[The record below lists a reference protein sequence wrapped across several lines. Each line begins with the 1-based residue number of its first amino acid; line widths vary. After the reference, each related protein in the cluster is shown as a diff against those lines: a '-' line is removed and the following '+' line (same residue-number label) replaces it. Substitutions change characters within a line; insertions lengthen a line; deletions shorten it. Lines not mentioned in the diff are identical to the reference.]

1 MRYGSDLVVE
11 FLAAAGIEYV
21 ALNPGASFR
30 GLHDSLDEA
39 RTPQPIVV
47 LHEEVAIGIAHG
59 YAKSAGKPMAVFV
72 HDQVGL
78 HHAAMALFNA
88 WVDAVPMLV
97 IGGSGPRD
105 VTRRRPWI
113 DWIHSGHPESAVIRD
128 IVKWDAEPASLE
140 ALPETLARALR
151 IATTPPM
158 GPVYVAVDALLQE
171 QEAGDLPAGSPV
183 PPAAPITA
191 PAAVVHELAQALTVA
206 ERPAFVVDRG
216 APGAS
221 VPLLSLAEKLS
232 AAVVDLGGRTF
243 PAEHWADQP
252 VGALADADL
261 VVALELRD
269 VTWGLTTV
277 NLEDRSTTPVTAPGA
292 RVVAVGLAELRGRGF
307 LEPEAFAPGFER
319 ITSELTTF
327 LEALDD
333 AVDALEPA
341 AARRGVRAGDGAHA
355 GGAPAAG
362 VGVGSE
368 SAAGGSP
375 ATREGQRAA
384 RREALAAAHD
394 ETRAAAARAAAEAA
408 EQRPIAP
415 AHLAASLARALR
427 GRDFQLAHGVLGGW
441 PRKLLPL
448 HDESSYLGR
457 SGGEG
462 LGYGLPASLGAA
474 LAQRDTGTLVV
485 DIQPDGDLMYV
496 PEALWTAA
504 HHELPLLIVV
514 HNNRTYGK
522 DELHQAEV
530 AKLRGRPGAPPPR
543 GIRLESPEID
553 FAGLARAQGVEGIGP
568 IEDPSEL
575 ETVLTDA
582 VHRLTVQQ
590 RPLLIDVVC
599 NRG

>member
-39 RTPQPIVV
+39 GTPQPIVA

-88 WVDAVPMLV
+88 WIDAVPMLV

-151 IATTPPM
+151 IATTPPC

-171 QEAGDLPAGSPV
+171 AEAGDLPAGSPV
-183 PPAAPITA
+183 PPAAPIMA

-221 VPLLSLAEKLS
+221 VPLLSLAERLS

-319 ITSELTTF
+319 ITAELTTF

-355 GGAPAAG
+355 GGAPVAMPAAAG
-362 VGVGSE
+362 GVGAGAE
-368 SAAGGSP
+368 SARGDHASADGDGVRVAGSP
-375 ATREGQRAA
+375 ATRDGARAA
-384 RREALAAAHD
+384 RREALANAHD
-394 ETRAAAARAAAEAA
+394 AARAAAARAAREVAA
-408 EQRPIAP
+408 AAP
-415 AHLAASLARALR
+415 DRARASR
-427 GRDFQLAHGVLGGW
+427 RVARARPRRPSTSSSPTACSAAGRASSCHCATSRPTSAAQAAKGSATACP
-441 PRKLLPL
+441 PR
-448 HDESSYLGR
+448 S
-457 SGGEG
+457 
-462 LGYGLPASLGAA
+462 
-474 LAQRDTGTLVV
+474 
-485 DIQPDGDLMYV
+485 
-496 PEALWTAA
+496 
-504 HHELPLLIVV
+504 
-514 HNNRTYGK
+514 
-522 DELHQAEV
+522 
-530 AKLRGRPGAPPPR
+530 APPSRSATPTR
-543 GIRLESPEID
+543 SLST
-553 FAGLARAQGVEGIGP
+553 
-568 IEDPSEL
+568 S
-575 ETVLTDA
+575 
-582 VHRLTVQQ
+582 
-590 RPLLIDVVC
+590 RPTAT
-599 NRG
+599 

>member
-232 AAVVDLGGRTF
+232 AAVVDLGGRSF

-319 ITSELTTF
+319 ITSELTDV
-327 LEALDD
+327 LGG
-333 AVDALEPA
+333 
-341 AARRGVRAGDGAHA
+341 ARRGDRAGGVNR
-355 GGAPAAG
+355 APR
-362 VGVGSE
+362 
-368 SAAGGSP
+368 
-375 ATREGQRAA
+375 TA
-384 RREALAAAHD
+384 RR
-394 ETRAAAARAAAEAA
+394 
-408 EQRPIAP
+408 RP
-415 AHLAASLARALR
+415 
-427 GRDFQLAHGVLGGW
+427 
-441 PRKLLPL
+441 
-448 HDESSYLGR
+448 
-457 SGGEG
+457 
-462 LGYGLPASLGAA
+462 
-474 LAQRDTGTLVV
+474 
-485 DIQPDGDLMYV
+485 
-496 PEALWTAA
+496 
-504 HHELPLLIVV
+504 
-514 HNNRTYGK
+514 
-522 DELHQAEV
+522 
-530 AKLRGRPGAPPPR
+530 
-543 GIRLESPEID
+543 
-553 FAGLARAQGVEGIGP
+553 
-568 IEDPSEL
+568 
-575 ETVLTDA
+575 
-582 VHRLTVQQ
+582 
-590 RPLLIDVVC
+590 
-599 NRG
+599 

>member
-1 MRYGSDLVVE
+1 MRYGSDVVVE

-39 RTPQPIVV
+39 GTPQPVV
-47 LHEEVAIGIAHG
+47 ALHEEVAIGIAHG

-128 IVKWDAEPASLE
+128 IVKWDAEPAALE
-140 ALPETLARALR
+140 AIPETLARALR
-151 IATTPPM
+151 IATTPPY
-158 GPVYVAVDALLQE
+158 GPVYVAIDALLQE
-171 QEAGDLPAGSPV
+171 AEAGDLPSGGPV
-183 PPAAPITA
+183 APAPPITA
-191 PAAVVHELAQALTVA
+191 PRAVVDELAQALTAA

-221 VPLLSLAEKLS
+221 VPLLSLAAKLS
-232 AAVVDLGGRTF
+232 AAVVDLGGRSF
-243 PAEHWADQP
+243 PAEHWADQTTA
-252 VGALADADL
+252 ALADADL

-292 RVVAVGLAELRGRGF
+292 RVVAVGLAEQRGRGF

-319 ITSELTTF
+319 ITAELTVF
-327 LEALDD
+327 LGELDEAVAMQDRPD
-333 AVDALEPA
+333 
-341 AARRGVRAGDGAHA
+341 R
-355 GGAPAAG
+355 
-362 VGVGSE
+362 
-368 SAAGGSP
+368 
-375 ATREGQRAA
+375 RAA
-384 RREALAAAHD
+384 LTAAHD
-394 ETRAAAARAAAEAA
+394 ATRAAAARAAADAA
-408 EQRPIAP
+408 GEHPIAP
-415 AHLAASLARALR
+415 AHLAASLARALADT
-427 GRDFQLAHGVLGGW
+427 DFQLANGLLGGW

-448 HDESSYLGR
+448 RDESTYLGR

-474 LAQRDTGTLVV
+474 LAQKDGEKLVV
-485 DIQPDGDLMYV
+485 DIQADGDLMYV

-522 DELHQAEV
+522 DELHQAEI

-543 GIRLESPEID
+543 GIRLQRPEID
-553 FAGLARAQGVEGIGP
+553 FAGLARAQGVDAVGP
-568 IEDPSEL
+568 IEDPQDL
-575 ETVLTDA
+575 EKALQDA

-599 NRG
+599 RGS

>member
-232 AAVVDLGGRTF
+232 AAVVDLGGRSF

-327 LEALDD
+327 LEALDE
-333 AVDALEPA
+333 AIEP
-341 AARRGVRAGDGAHA
+341 
-355 GGAPAAG
+355 PP
-362 VGVGSE
+362 E
-368 SAAGGSP
+368 S
-375 ATREGQRAA
+375 TA
-384 RREALAAAHD
+384 RRERLAAAHD
-394 ETRAAAARAAAEAA
+394 AARAAAAHAAREAA
-408 EQRPIAP
+408 GQRPIAP
-415 AHLAASLARALR
+415 AHLAASLARALT